1 MAFGIRWVVRVEAL
15 LAMQKRPTLTA
26 GRFVIERLNLRCG
39 PGTTSLP
46 GPAFPPGLHQVAH
59 NDQ

>member
-1 MAFGIRWVVRVEAL
+1 MAFGIRWGVRVEAL
-15 LAMQKRPTLTA
+15 LAMQKRPALPA
-26 GRFVIERLNLRCG
+26 GRLEFERLNLNFG
-39 PGTTSLP
+39 PTTTPLP